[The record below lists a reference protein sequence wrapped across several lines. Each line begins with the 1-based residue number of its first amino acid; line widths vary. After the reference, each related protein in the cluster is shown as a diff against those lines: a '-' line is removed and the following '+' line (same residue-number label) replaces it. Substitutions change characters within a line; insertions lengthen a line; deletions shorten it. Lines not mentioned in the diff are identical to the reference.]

1 MLPMTVGDSV
11 QGIFHGRG
19 TYGDKMAMRQYGRYK
34 TKAVSIGTLVLPDN
48 ESLRNVLHVHTEKTI
63 SSQYYPINQLDS
75 LPPYTTDSVK
85 MYMQK
90 DSSITHATID
100 RWYAPGYRY
109 PIIEKRQVAQ
119 GSDIPL
125 LKQVLYYPSEQQ
137 ESDNPDDEE
146 NTMVR
151 SILAALDR
159 QGEAGGSERNNIRK
173 KDGIPVRNVKVKVNG
188 TSVSVSYDL
197 TSDATIRASV
207 CDVSGIVYR
216 QQVKDGLAGD
226 SYMMTIECDG
236 LRHGQYVLYMNVNGQ
251 VASQAI
257 SL

>member
-1 MLPMTVGDSV
+1 M
-11 QGIFHGRG
+11 
-19 TYGDKMAMRQYGRYK
+19 
-34 TKAVSIGTLVLPDN
+34 
-48 ESLRNVLHVHTEKTI
+48 
-63 SSQYYPINQLDS
+63 
-75 LPPYTTDSVK
+75 
-85 MYMQK
+85 
-90 DSSITHATID
+90 
-100 RWYAPGYRY
+100 
-109 PIIEKRQVAQ
+109 
-119 GSDIPL
+119 

-151 SILAALDR
+151 SMLAALDR
-159 QGEAGGSERNNIRK
+159 QGKVSGNEKNNVKK

-197 TSDATIRASV
+197 TSDATLRASV